1 MTRDFKMPK
10 YKNTKEQDFNID
22 LDAIW
27 FDFNVFPG
35 KIDQFEIETW
45 MKYECRLHKNISVYF
60 YSVNR
65 VFFIILV

>member
-1 MTRDFKMPK
+1 MTRDFK
-10 YKNTKEQDFNID
+10 YLNIRIQREQDFNIN

-45 MKYECRLHKNISVYF
+45 MKYECRIHNKHSYIVLFSQ
-60 YSVNR
+60 
-65 VFFIILV
+65 